1 MQTETILILLFSV
14 AAAVA
19 IAVRQLHVP
28 YTVALVL
35 TGLALGILNL
45 FTPPHLTKELLFS
58 VFLPGL
64 LFEAAFH
71 IEFREFW
78 RNRLAIASLA
88 VPGVAAA
95 VALTT
100 VILTPVVNTLHLE
113 QDFTWQYALVFGALI
128 AATDPIAVVAVFRSL
143 GAPRRLSVLLDG
155 ESLLNDGTAIVFFT
169 LSLSLVTGASV
180 TTGQLA
186 TDFLKIVGFG
196 GLIGAAV
203 GLAVSQVIKQIDDAM
218 IEITL
223 TTIAAY
229 GSFVTAEHFHYSG
242 VIAVVVAGVL
252 CGNYGARIG
261 MTPST
266 RVAVETFW
274 EYVAFALNSI
284 VFLLIGLEVHLDA
297 LFSSWKAILVAYLVV
312 TAGRGLVIFAVSG
325 LLRRTRERIPW
336 PWSVVLTWG
345 GLRGGLPMVLVLSL
359 AKDFPHRDLLV
370 TMTFGVVMISILVHG
385 MTVSPLLRWL
395 GIVKGREHREAY
407 EFARGKLQAASAA
420 LEELERMSHVH
431 FSRDD
436 VRARLK
442 DEYEKRIE
450 KEQDQIGQ
458 LELDRAAI
466 AAQESQWARRHLL
479 LTEKNHVIDSFRQG
493 VLSQEI
499 YEKLLADIDARLLRL
514 ESGEEEKTTEEPD
527 SAKKEDQ
534 HPMSIPR
541 KTWAMVH
548 KYHSTQETCA
558 IAMKEGCP
566 L

>member
-1 MQTETILILLFSV
+1 VQTESILILLFSV
-14 AAAVA
+14 ATVVA
-19 IAVRQLHVP
+19 IVVRQVHMP

-35 TGLALGILNL
+35 AGLALGILNV
-45 FTPPHLTKELLFS
+45 FTPPHLTKAMLFS

-169 LSLSLVTGASV
+169 LSLSLVMGASV
-180 TTGQLA
+180 TARQLT

-196 GLIGAAV
+196 ALIGAAV
-203 GLAVSQVIKQIDDAM
+203 GLAASQVIKQIDDAM

-297 LFSSWKAILVAYLVV
+297 LFSSWKVILVAYLVV

-325 LLRRTRERIPW
+325 LLRKTREKIPW
-336 PWSVVLTWG
+336 PWSIVLTWG

-395 GIVKGREHREAY
+395 GIVKAREHREAY

-420 LEELERMSHVH
+420 LEELEHMSYVH
-431 FSRDD
+431 FSGDD
-436 VRARLK
+436 VRPRLK
-442 DEYEKRIE
+442 QEYEKRIQE
-450 KEQDQIGQ
+450 EQDQIGE
-458 LELDRAAI
+458 LELDRLAI
-466 AAQESQWARRHLL
+466 VAQESHWARRHLL

-493 VLSQEI
+493 ILSQEI

-514 ESGEEEKTTEEPD
+514 ESGEEEQTSEEPD
-527 SAKKEDQ
+527 SARTKNK
-534 HPMSIPR
+534 PR
-541 KTWAMVH
+541 
-548 KYHSTQETCA
+548 E
-558 IAMKEGCP
+558 
-566 L
+566 LL

>member
-1 MQTETILILLFSV
+1 VQTETILILLFSV

-19 IAVRQLHVP
+19 IAVRQLQVP
-28 YTVALVL
+28 YTVALLL
-35 TGLALGILNL
+35 TGLTLGVMNL

-78 RNRLAIASLA
+78 RNRLTIAALA

-128 AATDPIAVVAVFRSL
+128 AATDPIAVVGVFRSL
-143 GAPRRLSVLLDG
+143 GAPRRLSVLLEG

-169 LSLSLVTGASV
+169 LSLSLVTGADF

-196 GLIGAAV
+196 GLIGAAG

-266 RVAVETFW
+266 RVAVEAFW
-274 EYVAFALNSI
+274 EYVAFALNSM

-297 LFSSWKAILVAYLVV
+297 LFSSWKVILVAYLVV
-312 TAGRGLVIFAVSG
+312 TVGRGLVIIVVSG
-325 LLRRTRERIPW
+325 LLRKTREKIPW
-336 PWSVVLTWG
+336 PWSVLLTWG
-345 GLRGGLPMVLVLSL
+345 GLHGGLPMVLVLSL
-359 AKDFPHRDLLV
+359 AKDSPHRDLLV
-370 TMTFGVVMISILVHG
+370 TMTLGVVMISILLHG

-420 LEELERMSHVH
+420 LEELDRMSHVH
-431 FSRDD
+431 FSGDD
-436 VRARLK
+436 VRARLR
-442 DEYEKRIE
+442 DEYQKRIKE
-450 KEQDQIGQ
+450 EQDQIG
-458 LELDRAAI
+458 ELHIDRAAI
-466 AAQESQWARRHLL
+466 AAQESHWARRHLL
-479 LTEKNHVIDSFRQG
+479 LTEKNHVRASFRQG

-499 YEKLLADIDARLLRL
+499 HEKLLANIDARLLRL

-527 SAKKEDQ
+527 SDKNED
-534 HPMSIPR
+534 
-541 KTWAMVH
+541 
-548 KYHSTQETCA
+548 ETR
-558 IAMKEGCP
+558 
-566 L
+566 

>member
-1 MQTETILILLFSV
+1 MQTEMILILLFSV

-19 IAVRQLHVP
+19 IAVRQVHMP

-35 TGLALGILNL
+35 AGLTLGILNV
-45 FTPPHLTKELLFS
+45 FTPPPLTKDLLFS

-95 VALTT
+95 VALTS

-113 QDFTWQYALVFGALI
+113 QHFTWQYALVFGALI
-128 AATDPIAVVAVFRSL
+128 AATDPIAVVAAFRSL
-143 GAPRRLSVLLDG
+143 GVPQRLSVLLDG
-155 ESLLNDGTAIVFFT
+155 ESLLNDGTAIVFFM
-169 LSLSLVTGASV
+169 LSLSLVNGAGV

-196 GLIGAAV
+196 GLIGAAI
-203 GLAVSQVIKQIDDAM
+203 GLAASQMIKQIDDAM

-242 VIAVVVAGVL
+242 VIAVVVAGVI
-252 CGNYGARIG
+252 CGNYGARTG

-297 LFSSWKAILVAYLVV
+297 LFGSWQVILVAYLVV
-312 TAGRGLVIFAVSG
+312 TASRGLVIFAVSG
-325 LLRRTRERIPW
+325 LLRKTREKIPW
-336 PWSVVLTWG
+336 PWSVALTWG

-370 TMTFGVVMISILVHG
+370 TMTFGVVMISILLNG
-385 MTVSPLLRWL
+385 MTVPPLLRRL
-395 GIVKGREHREAY
+395 GIVKGRVHREAY

-420 LEELERMSHVH
+420 LEELNRMSYIH

-436 VRARLK
+436 MRAQLK

-450 KEQDQIGQ
+450 EEQGRIGA

-479 LTEKNHVIDSFRQG
+479 LTEKSHVIDSFRQG

-499 YEKLLADIDARLLRL
+499 YERLLADIDARLLRL
-514 ESGEEEKTTEEPD
+514 ESGEEAQTAEKPESARSTIKPD
-527 SAKKEDQ
+527 ERSQENTGDR
-534 HPMSIPR
+534 IPFR
-541 KTWAMVH
+541 K
-548 KYHSTQETCA
+548 
-558 IAMKEGCP
+558 
-566 L
+566 

>member
-45 FTPPHLTKELLFS
+45 FAPPHLTKELLFS

-78 RNRLAIASLA
+78 RNRLAIAALA

-100 VILTPVVNTLHLE
+100 VILTPVVSALHLE
-113 QDFTWQYALVFGALI
+113 LGFTWQPALVFGALI

-143 GAPRRLSVLLDG
+143 GVPRRLSVLLDG

-196 GLIGAAV
+196 GLIGVAV

-274 EYVAFALNSI
+274 EYVAFALNSM

-297 LFSSWKAILVAYLVV
+297 LFTSWKAILVAYLIV

-325 LLRRTRERIPW
+325 LLRKTREKIPW

-359 AKDFPHRDLLV
+359 AKDFSHRDLLV

-407 EFARGKLQAASAA
+407 ELARGKLQAASAA

-442 DEYEKRIE
+442 DEYEKRIGA
-450 KEQDQIGQ
+450 EQEQIAE

-493 VLSQEI
+493 VLNQEV

-514 ESGEEEKTTEEPD
+514 ESGEEDMTTKEPD
-527 SAKKEDQ
+527 SAKKED
-534 HPMSIPR
+534 
-541 KTWAMVH
+541 
-548 KYHSTQETCA
+548 
-558 IAMKEGCP
+558 
-566 L
+566 

>member
-1 MQTETILILLFSV
+1 MQTETILILLFSL

-35 TGLALGILNL
+35 TGLALGLLNL

-71 IEFREFW
+71 IDFREFW

-100 VILTPVVNTLHLE
+100 VILTPVVNALHLE
-113 QDFTWQYALVFGALI
+113 QNFTWQFALVFGALI
-128 AATDPIAVVAVFRSL
+128 AATDPIAVMAVFKSL
-143 GAPRRLSVLLDG
+143 GVPRRLSMLLDG
-155 ESLLNDGTAIVFFT
+155 ESLLNDGTAIVFFM
-169 LSLSLVTGASV
+169 LSLSLVTGVSV
-180 TTGQLA
+180 TGGQLTA
-186 TDFLKIVGFG
+186 DFLKIVGFG

-203 GLAVSQVIKQIDDAM
+203 GLGISQVIKHIDDAM
-218 IEITL
+218 VEITL

-252 CGNYGARIG
+252 CGNYGARVG

-274 EYVAFALNSI
+274 EYVAFALNSL

-297 LFSSWKAILVAYLVV
+297 LFTSWKVILIAYLVV
-312 TAGRGLVIFAVSG
+312 TVGRGVVIFTVSG
-325 LLRRTRERIPW
+325 LLHKTREKIPW

-345 GLRGGLPMVLVLSL
+345 GLRGALPMVLVLSL
-359 AKDFPHRDLLV
+359 AKDFPHRELLV
-370 TMTFGVVMISILVHG
+370 AMTFGVVMISILLHG
-385 MTVSPLLRWL
+385 MTISPLLRWL
-395 GIVKGREHREAY
+395 GIVKGQVHREAY

-420 LEELERMSHVH
+420 LGELGRMSHVR
-431 FSRDD
+431 FTGDD
-436 VRARLK
+436 VRLRLK
-442 DEYEKRIE
+442 EEYEKRIAE
-450 KEQDQIGQ
+450 EQAQIGK

-466 AAQESQWARRHLL
+466 AAQEAQWARRHLL
-479 LTEKNHVIDSFRQG
+479 LTEKNYVIDSFRQG
-493 VLSQEI
+493 VLDQEI
-499 YEKLLADIDARLLRL
+499 YDKLLADIDARLLRL
-514 ESGEEEKTTEEPD
+514 ESGEEERTTVQQDPAPPD
-527 SAKKEDQ
+527 DHAPESSHARNMRHVYEVCLGAT
-534 HPMSIPR
+534 R
-541 KTWAMVH
+541 T
-548 KYHSTQETCA
+548 
-558 IAMKEGCP
+558 
-566 L
+566 

>member
-1 MQTETILILLFSV
+1 VSTETVFILLFSV
-14 AAAVA
+14 AVVVA

-35 TGLALGILNL
+35 TGLALGMLNL
-45 FTPPHLTKELLFS
+45 LSPPHLTKELLFS

-71 IEFREFW
+71 IEFRDFW

-88 VPGVAAA
+88 VPGVAAGA
-95 VALTT
+95 ALTT
-100 VILTPVVNTLHLE
+100 LILTPAVSSLHLE
-113 QDFTWQYALVFGALI
+113 LGFTWMYALVFGALI

-155 ESLLNDGTAIVFFT
+155 ESLLNDGTAIVFFM
-169 LSLSLVTGASV
+169 LSLSLVAGTSV
-180 TTGQLA
+180 TAWQLT
-186 TDFLKIVGFG
+186 TDFLEIVGFG
-196 GLIGAAV
+196 ALIGAAV
-203 GLAVSQVIKQIDDAM
+203 GVGLSQVIKHIDDAM

-252 CGNYGARIG
+252 CGNYGARTG

-266 RVAVETFW
+266 RVAVEAFW

-284 VFLLIGLEVHLDA
+284 VFLLIGLEVRLGA
-297 LFSSWKAILVAYLVV
+297 LIGSWKVILVAYLVV
-312 TAGRGLVIFAVSG
+312 TAGRALVIFAISG
-325 LLRRTRERIPW
+325 LLRRTREEIPW
-336 PWSVVLTWG
+336 SWSVVLTWG
-345 GLRGGLPMVLVLSL
+345 GLRGAVPMVLALSL

-370 TMTFGVVMISILVHG
+370 TMTFGVVMISMLLHG

-395 GIVKGREHREAY
+395 GVAKRREHQEAY
-407 EFARGKLQAASAA
+407 ELARGKLQAAGAA

-436 VRARLK
+436 VRAQLRTDYTRRMEGERNL
-442 DEYEKRIE
+442 
-450 KEQDQIGQ
+450 IGE
-458 LELDRAAI
+458 LELDRPAI
-466 AAQESQWARRHLL
+466 AAQESRWASRHLL

-499 YEKLLADIDARLLRL
+499 HEKLLADIDARLLRL
-514 ESGEEEKTTEEPD
+514 ESGEEE
-527 SAKKEDQ
+527 
-534 HPMSIPR
+534 
-541 KTWAMVH
+541 
-548 KYHSTQETCA
+548 
-558 IAMKEGCP
+558 
-566 L
+566 

>member
-1 MQTETILILLFSV
+1 VQTETILILLFSV

-35 TGLALGILNL
+35 TGLGLGILKL

-58 VFLPGL
+58 IFLPGL

-78 RNRLAIASLA
+78 RNRFAIASLA

-100 VILTPVVNTLHLE
+100 VILTPVVSTLHLE

-143 GAPRRLSVLLDG
+143 GVPRRLSVLLDG
-155 ESLLNDGTAIVFFT
+155 ESLLNDGTAIVLFT
-169 LSLSLVTGASV
+169 MSLSLVIGTGA
-180 TTGQLA
+180 TGWQLT

-196 GLIGAAV
+196 GLIGTAV
-203 GLAVSQVIKQIDDAM
+203 GLAVSQAIKQIDDAM

-229 GSFVTAEHFHYSG
+229 GSFVTAEHLHYSG
-242 VIAVVVAGVL
+242 VIAVVAAGVL

-297 LFSSWKAILVAYLVV
+297 LFSSWKVILVAYLVV

-325 LLRRTRERIPW
+325 LLRRTREKIPW
-336 PWSVVLTWG
+336 SWSFVLTWG

-407 EFARGKLQAASAA
+407 EFARGKLQAAGAA
-420 LEELERMSHVH
+420 LEELDRMSHVH
-431 FSRDD
+431 FSRND
-436 VRARLK
+436 VRDRLK
-442 DEYEKRIE
+442 DEYKERIE
-450 KEQDQIGQ
+450 EEQNQIGE
-458 LELDRAAI
+458 LELDREAI

-527 SAKKEDQ
+527 SVSNED
-534 HPMSIPR
+534 
-541 KTWAMVH
+541 
-548 KYHSTQETCA
+548 ETR
-558 IAMKEGCP
+558 
-566 L
+566 

>member
-1 MQTETILILLFSV
+1 MQTEMILILLFSV

-19 IAVRQLHVP
+19 IAVRQVHMP

-35 TGLALGILNL
+35 AGLTLGILNV
-45 FTPPHLTKELLFS
+45 FTPPPLTKDLLFS

-95 VALTT
+95 VALTS

-113 QDFTWQYALVFGALI
+113 QHFTWQYALVFGALI
-128 AATDPIAVVAVFRSL
+128 AATDPIAVVAAFRSL
-143 GAPRRLSVLLDG
+143 GVPQRLSVLLDG
-155 ESLLNDGTAIVFFT
+155 ESLLNDGTAIVFFM
-169 LSLSLVTGASV
+169 LSLSLVNGAGV

-196 GLIGAAV
+196 GLIGAAI
-203 GLAVSQVIKQIDDAM
+203 GLAASQMIKQIDDAM

-242 VIAVVVAGVL
+242 VIAVVVAGVI
-252 CGNYGARIG
+252 CGNYGARTG

-297 LFSSWKAILVAYLVV
+297 LFGSWQVILVAYLVV
-312 TAGRGLVIFAVSG
+312 TASRGLVIFAVSG
-325 LLRRTRERIPW
+325 LLRKTREKIPW
-336 PWSVVLTWG
+336 PWSVALTWG

-370 TMTFGVVMISILVHG
+370 TMTFGVVMISILLNG
-385 MTVSPLLRWL
+385 MTVPPLLRRL
-395 GIVKGREHREAY
+395 GIVKGRVHREAY

-420 LEELERMSHVH
+420 LEELNRMSYIH

-436 VRARLK
+436 MRAQLK

-450 KEQDQIGQ
+450 EEQGRIGA

-479 LTEKNHVIDSFRQG
+479 LTEKSHVIDSFRQG

-499 YEKLLADIDARLLRL
+499 YERLLADIDARLLRL
-514 ESGEEEKTTEEPD
+514 ESGEEAQTAEKPESARSTIKPD
-527 SAKKEDQ
+527 ERSQENTGDRVLF
-534 HPMSIPR
+534 R
-541 KTWAMVH
+541 K
-548 KYHSTQETCA
+548 
-558 IAMKEGCP
+558 
-566 L
+566 

>member
-1 MQTETILILLFSV
+1 MQTEMILILLFSV

-19 IAVRQLHVP
+19 IAVRQVHMP

-35 TGLALGILNL
+35 AGLTLGILNV
-45 FTPPHLTKELLFS
+45 FTPPPLTKDLLFS

-78 RNRLAIASLA
+78 RNRLAITSLA

-95 VALTT
+95 VALTS

-113 QDFTWQYALVFGALI
+113 QNFTWQYALVFGALI
-128 AATDPIAVVAVFRSL
+128 AATDPIAVVAAFRSL
-143 GAPRRLSVLLDG
+143 GVPQRLSVLLDG
-155 ESLLNDGTAIVFFT
+155 ESLLNDGTAIVFFM
-169 LSLSLVTGASV
+169 LSLSLVDGASI

-203 GLAVSQVIKQIDDAM
+203 GLAASQMIKQIDDAM

-229 GSFVTAEHFHYSG
+229 GSFVTAEHFHFSG
-242 VIAVVVAGVL
+242 VIAVVVAGVI
-252 CGNYGARIG
+252 CGNYGARTG

-297 LFSSWKAILVAYLVV
+297 LFGSWKVILVAYLVV

-325 LLRRTRERIPW
+325 LLRKTREKIPW
-336 PWSVVLTWG
+336 PWSVALTWG

-370 TMTFGVVMISILVHG
+370 TMTFGVVMITILLHG
-385 MTVSPLLRWL
+385 MTVPPLLRWL
-395 GIVKGREHREAY
+395 GIVKGRAHREAY

-420 LEELERMSHVH
+420 LEELDRMSYIH

-436 VRARLK
+436 MRAQLK

-450 KEQDQIGQ
+450 VEQSRIGS

-479 LTEKNHVIDSFRQG
+479 LTEKSHVIDSFRQG

-499 YEKLLADIDARLLRL
+499 YEQLLADIDARLLRL
-514 ESGEEEKTTEEPD
+514 ESGEDEQTAEEP
-527 SAKKEDQ
+527 
-534 HPMSIPR
+534 
-541 KTWAMVH
+541 
-548 KYHSTQETCA
+548 ETA
-558 IAMKEGCP
+558 RS
-566 L
+566 

>member
-1 MQTETILILLFSV
+1 VQTETILILLFSV
-14 AAAVA
+14 VVVVA

-78 RNRLAIASLA
+78 RNRLAIAALA

-100 VILTPVVNTLHLE
+100 VILTPVVTTLHLE
-113 QDFTWQYALVFGALI
+113 QDFTWRYALVFGALI
-128 AATDPIAVVAVFRSL
+128 AATDPLAVVAVFRGL

-169 LSLSLVTGASV
+169 LSLSLVIGSSV

-186 TDFLKIVGFG
+186 TDFFKIVGFG

-229 GSFVTAEHFHYSG
+229 GSFVTAEHFHFSG

-252 CGNYGARIG
+252 CGNYGARFG

-297 LFSSWKAILVAYLVV
+297 LFSSWKVILAAYLAV

-325 LLRRTRERIPW
+325 LLRKTREKIPW
-336 PWSVVLTWG
+336 PWSVVLAWG
-345 GLRGGLPMVLVLSL
+345 GLRGALPMVLVLSL
-359 AKDFPHRDLLV
+359 TKEFLHRDLLV

-385 MTVSPLLRWL
+385 MTISPLLRWL

-407 EFARGKLQAASAA
+407 EFARGKLQAAGAA
-420 LEELERMSHVH
+420 LEEMERMSYLR
-431 FSRDD
+431 FSSDG
-436 VRARLK
+436 VRAQLK
-442 DEYEKRIE
+442 NEYKKPTASKVGWIMRSRP
-450 KEQDQIGQ
+450 D
-458 LELDRAAI
+458 
-466 AAQESQWARRHLL
+466 
-479 LTEKNHVIDSFRQG
+479 
-493 VLSQEI
+493 
-499 YEKLLADIDARLLRL
+499 DI
-514 ESGEEEKTTEEPD
+514 
-527 SAKKEDQ
+527 
-534 HPMSIPR
+534 
-541 KTWAMVH
+541 
-548 KYHSTQETCA
+548 HSVQRS
-558 IAMKEGCP
+558 
-566 L
+566 

>member
-1 MQTETILILLFSV
+1 MQTEMILILLFSV

-19 IAVRQLHVP
+19 IAVRQVHMP

-35 TGLALGILNL
+35 AGLTLGILNA
-45 FTPPHLTKELLFS
+45 FTPPPLTKDLLFS

-95 VALTT
+95 VALTS

-113 QDFTWQYALVFGALI
+113 QHFTWQYALVFGALI
-128 AATDPIAVVAVFRSL
+128 AATDPIAVVAAFRSL
-143 GAPRRLSVLLDG
+143 GVPQRLSVLLDG
-155 ESLLNDGTAIVFFT
+155 ESLLNDGTAIVFFM
-169 LSLSLVTGASV
+169 LSLSLVNGAGV

-196 GLIGAAV
+196 GLIGAAI
-203 GLAVSQVIKQIDDAM
+203 GLAASQMIKQIDDAM

-242 VIAVVVAGVL
+242 VIAVVVAGVI
-252 CGNYGARIG
+252 CGNYGARTG

-297 LFSSWKAILVAYLVV
+297 LFGSWQVILVAYLVV
-312 TAGRGLVIFAVSG
+312 TASRGLVIFAVSG
-325 LLRRTRERIPW
+325 LLRKTREKIPW
-336 PWSVVLTWG
+336 PWSVALTWG

-370 TMTFGVVMISILVHG
+370 TMTFGVVMISILLNG
-385 MTVSPLLRWL
+385 MTVPPLLRRL
-395 GIVKGREHREAY
+395 GIVKGRVHREAY

-420 LEELERMSHVH
+420 LEELNRMSYIH

-436 VRARLK
+436 MRAQLK

-450 KEQDQIGQ
+450 EEQGRIGA

-479 LTEKNHVIDSFRQG
+479 LTEKSHVIDSFRQG
-493 VLSQEI
+493 VLGQEI
-499 YEKLLADIDARLLRL
+499 YERLLADIDARLLRL
-514 ESGEEEKTTEEPD
+514 ESGEEAQTAEKPESARSTIKPD
-527 SAKKEDQ
+527 ERSQENTGDR
-534 HPMSIPR
+534 IPFR
-541 KTWAMVH
+541 K
-548 KYHSTQETCA
+548 
-558 IAMKEGCP
+558 
-566 L
+566 

>member
-1 MQTETILILLFSV
+1 MQAETILILLFSIAV
-14 AAAVA
+14 VVA

-35 TGLALGILNL
+35 TGLALGIMNL
-45 FTPPHLTKELLFS
+45 FPAPHLTKELLFT

-71 IEFREFW
+71 IEFRAFW
-78 RNRLAIASLA
+78 RNRWAIASLA

-100 VILTPVVNTLHLE
+100 LILTPVVGMLHLE
-113 QDFTWQYALVFGALI
+113 PHFTWQYALVFGALI
-128 AATDPIAVVAVFRSL
+128 SATDPIAVVAVFKSL
-143 GAPRRLSVLLDG
+143 GVPRRLTMLLNG
-155 ESLLNDGTAIVFFT
+155 ESLLNDGAAIVFFT

-180 TTGQLA
+180 TAGHLA
-186 TDFLKIVGFG
+186 TDFFKIVGFG

-203 GLAVSQVIKQIDDAM
+203 GLGVSQVIKQIDDAM

-229 GSFVTAEHFHYSG
+229 GSFVAAEHFHYSG

-252 CGNYGARIG
+252 CGNYGARTG

-274 EYVAFALNSI
+274 EYVAFALNSF

-297 LFSSWKAILVAYLVV
+297 LLTSWKVILIAYLVV
-312 TAGRGLVIFAVSG
+312 TACRGFVIFGVSG
-325 LLRRTRERIPW
+325 VLRKTREKIPW

-345 GLRGGLPMVLVLSL
+345 GLRGALPMVLVLSL
-359 AKDFPHRDLLV
+359 PKNFSHRDLLV
-370 TMTFGVVMISILVHG
+370 TMTFGVVLISILVHG

-395 GIVKGREHREAY
+395 GIVKGRSQRGAY

-420 LEELERMSHVH
+420 LEELERMSHVS
-431 FSRDD
+431 FYREDERS
-436 VRARLK
+436 RLK

-450 KEQDQIGQ
+450 QEQARIGE
-458 LELDRAAI
+458 LELDGAAI

-479 LTEKNHVIDSFRQG
+479 LTEKNHVLDSFRQG
-493 VLSQEI
+493 VLDQEI

-514 ESGEEEKTTEEPD
+514 ESGEEEKAIDEPD
-527 SAKKEDQ
+527 SDEKK
-534 HPMSIPR
+534 
-541 KTWAMVH
+541 A
-548 KYHSTQETCA
+548 
-558 IAMKEGCP
+558 
-566 L
+566 

>member
-1 MQTETILILLFSV
+1 VQTETIFILLFSV

-19 IAVRQLHVP
+19 IAVRQLRVP

-35 TGLALGILNL
+35 AGLGLGILNI
-45 FTPPHLTKELLFS
+45 FTPPHLTKALLFS

-78 RNRLAIASLA
+78 RNRLAVASLA

-95 VALTT
+95 VALTAA
-100 VILTPVVNTLHLE
+100 ILTPVVNTLHL
-113 QDFTWQYALVFGALI
+113 DVGFTWQYALVFGALI

-143 GAPRRLSVLLDG
+143 GVPRRLSVLLDG

-169 LSLSLVTGASV
+169 LSLSLVTGAAV

-186 TDFLKIVGFG
+186 TDFVEIVGFG
-196 GLIGAAV
+196 AVIGAAV
-203 GLAVSQVIKQIDDAM
+203 GLTVSQVIKHIDDAM

-223 TTIAAY
+223 TTIGAY
-229 GSFVTAEHFHYSG
+229 GSFVTAETFHSSG

-252 CGNYGARIG
+252 CGNYGARTG

-266 RVAVETFW
+266 RVAVESFW

-284 VFLLIGLEVHLDA
+284 VFLLIGLEVHLHA
-297 LFSSWKAILVAYLVV
+297 LFTSWKVILVAYLVV
-312 TAGRGLVIFAVSG
+312 TAGRGLMIFVISG
-325 LLRRTRERIPW
+325 LLRKTRERIPW
-336 PWSVVLTWG
+336 PWAVVLTWG

-370 TMTFGVVMISILVHG
+370 TMTFGVAMLSILVHG
-385 MTVSPLLRWL
+385 TTVSPLLRWL
-395 GIVKGREHREAY
+395 GIVKGHENRDAY
-407 EFARGKLQAASAA
+407 EFARGKVQAASAA
-420 LEELERMSHVH
+420 LEELKRMSHVQ

-436 VRARLK
+436 VRARLE
-442 DEYEKRIE
+442 DEYEQRIK
-450 KEQDQIGQ
+450 KEQDQIGD
-458 LELDRAAI
+458 LKLDRASI
-466 AAQESQWARRHLL
+466 VAQEAQWARRHLL

-493 VLSQEI
+493 VLSQDV

-514 ESGEEEKTTEEPD
+514 ESHEE
-527 SAKKEDQ
+527 
-534 HPMSIPR
+534 
-541 KTWAMVH
+541 
-548 KYHSTQETCA
+548 
-558 IAMKEGCP
+558 G
-566 L
+566 

>member
-1 MQTETILILLFSV
+1 MAPEPTFMRWSGHWGWQTLQTETILILLFSI

-35 TGLALGILNL
+35 SGLALGVLNL

-71 IEFREFW
+71 IEFRDFW
-78 RNRLAIASLA
+78 RNRLTVASLA

-95 VALTT
+95 VALTA
-100 VILTPVVNTLHLE
+100 VILTPVVSTLNLE
-113 QDFTWQYALVFGALI
+113 QNFSWPYALVFGALI

-143 GAPRRLSVLLDG
+143 GVPRRLSVLLEG

-180 TTGQLA
+180 TTGQIV

-203 GLAVSQVIKQIDDAM
+203 GLAASQVIKQIDDAM

-274 EYVAFALNSI
+274 EYVAFALNSL
-284 VFLLIGLEVHLDA
+284 VFLLIGLEVNLDA
-297 LFSSWKAILVAYLVV
+297 LFNSWKAILVAYLVV
-312 TAGRGLVIFAVSG
+312 TTGRGLVIFAVSAM
-325 LLRRTRERIPW
+325 LRKTREKIPW
-336 PWSVVLTWG
+336 SWSMVLTWG

-385 MTVSPLLRWL
+385 MTVSHLLRWL
-395 GIVKGREHREAY
+395 GIVKGREHRDAY
-407 EFARGKLQAASAA
+407 EFARGKLQSASVA
-420 LEELERMSHVH
+420 LEELERMSHVN
-431 FSRDD
+431 FFRND

-442 DEYEKRIE
+442 DEYTQRITA
-450 KEQDQIGQ
+450 EQGQ
-458 LELDRAAI
+458 MSALELDRTAI
-466 AAQESQWARRHLL
+466 VAQESRWARRHLL
-479 LTEKNHVIDSFRQG
+479 LTEKNHVTDAFRQG
-493 VLSQEI
+493 LLDQAV

-514 ESGEEEKTTEEPD
+514 ESGEEEKTTEAQPVATND
-527 SAKKEDQ
+527 A
-534 HPMSIPR
+534 
-541 KTWAMVH
+541 
-548 KYHSTQETCA
+548 
-558 IAMKEGCP
+558 
-566 L
+566 

>member
-1 MQTETILILLFSV
+1 METETILILLFSV
-14 AAAVA
+14 ATVVA

-71 IEFREFW
+71 IEFSEFW
-78 RNRLAIASLA
+78 RNRLAVASLA

-95 VALTT
+95 VALTAL
-100 VILTPVVNTLHLE
+100 ILPPVVNTLHLE
-113 QDFTWQYALVFGALI
+113 QGFSWQYALVFGALI

-143 GAPRRLSVLLDG
+143 GVPRRLSMLLDG

-169 LSLSLVTGASV
+169 LSLSLATGASV
-180 TTGQLA
+180 TTGHLA
-186 TDFLKIVGFG
+186 MDFLKIVGFG
-196 GLIGAAV
+196 ALIGAAV

-229 GSFVTAEHFHYSG
+229 GSFVTAEHFHSSG

-252 CGNYGARIG
+252 CGNYGARVG

-266 RVAVETFW
+266 RVAVQTFW
-274 EYVAFALNSI
+274 EYMAFALNSL

-297 LFSSWKAILVAYLVV
+297 LFLSWKVILVAYLVV
-312 TAGRGLVIFAVSG
+312 IAGRGLVIFTASG
-325 LLRRTRERIPW
+325 LLRLTREKIPW
-336 PWSVVLTWG
+336 AWSVVLTWG

-385 MTVSPLLRWL
+385 MTISPLLRWL

-407 EFARGKLQAASAA
+407 EFARGKLQAAGAA
-420 LEELERMSHVH
+420 LEELDRMSYVH
-431 FSRDD
+431 FSHND
-436 VRARLK
+436 VRAALK
-442 DEYEKRIE
+442 NEYQKRMDT
-450 KEQDQIGQ
+450 EQARIGE
-458 LELDRAAI
+458 LELDLAAI

-479 LTEKNHVIDSFRQG
+479 LTEKNYVIDSFRKG
-493 VLSQEI
+493 IIDQEI
-499 YEKLLADIDARLLRL
+499 YEKLMADIDARLLRL
-514 ESGEEEKTTEEPD
+514 ESGEEKKTIEEPQP
-527 SAKKEDQ
+527 AKKVD
-534 HPMSIPR
+534 
-541 KTWAMVH
+541 
-548 KYHSTQETCA
+548 
-558 IAMKEGCP
+558 
-566 L
+566 

>member
-1 MQTETILILLFSV
+1 LETETILILLFSV
-14 AAAVA
+14 AAVVA
-19 IAVRQLHVP
+19 IAVRQLRVP

-45 FTPPHLTKELLFS
+45 FTPPHLTKKLLFS

-71 IEFREFW
+71 IEFSEFR
-78 RNRLAIASLA
+78 RNRLAIISLA

-95 VALTT
+95 VVLTT
-100 VILTPVVNTLHLE
+100 LILPPVVNTLHLE
-113 QDFTWQYALVFGALI
+113 QGFSWPYALVFGALI

-143 GAPRRLSVLLDG
+143 GAPRRLSMLLDG

-169 LSLSLVTGASV
+169 LSLSLATGAAV
-180 TTGQLA
+180 TMGHLA

-196 GLIGAAV
+196 ALIGAAL

-229 GSFVTAEHFHYSG
+229 GSFVTAEHFHSSG

-252 CGNYGARIG
+252 CGNYGARVG

-266 RVAVETFW
+266 RVAVQTFW
-274 EYVAFALNSI
+274 EYMAFALNSL
-284 VFLLIGLEVHLDA
+284 VFLLIGLEVHLNA
-297 LFSSWKAILVAYLVV
+297 LFVSWKVILVAYLVV
-312 TAGRGLVIFAVSG
+312 TVGRGLVIFAASG
-325 LLRRTRERIPW
+325 LLRLTREKIPW

-385 MTVSPLLRWL
+385 MTISPLLRWL
-395 GIVKGREHREAY
+395 GIITGREHREAY
-407 EFARGKLQAASAA
+407 EFARGKLQADGAA
-420 LEELERMSHVH
+420 LEELDRMSHMH
-431 FSRDD
+431 FSHDD

-442 DEYEKRIE
+442 NEYEKRMDT
-450 KEQDQIGQ
+450 EQDRIGE

-466 AAQESQWARRHLL
+466 AAEESQWARRHLL
-479 LTEKNHVIDSFRQG
+479 LTEKNYVIDSFRNG
-493 VLSQEI
+493 IIDQEV
-499 YEKLLADIDARLLRL
+499 YEKLMADIDARLLRL
-514 ESGEEEKTTEEPD
+514 ESGEVEKTIEEPQP
-527 SAKKEDQ
+527 AKKVD
-534 HPMSIPR
+534 
-541 KTWAMVH
+541 
-548 KYHSTQETCA
+548 
-558 IAMKEGCP
+558 
-566 L
+566 

>member
-1 MQTETILILLFSV
+1 MAPEPTFMRWSGHWGWQTLQTETILILLFSI

-35 TGLALGILNL
+35 SGLALGVLNL

-71 IEFREFW
+71 IEFRDFW
-78 RNRLAIASLA
+78 RNRLTVASLA

-95 VALTT
+95 VALTA
-100 VILTPVVNTLHLE
+100 VILTPVVSTLNLE
-113 QDFTWQYALVFGALI
+113 QNFSWPYALVFGALI

-143 GAPRRLSVLLDG
+143 GVPRRLSVLLEG

-180 TTGQLA
+180 TTGQIV

-203 GLAVSQVIKQIDDAM
+203 GLAASQVIKQIDDAM

-229 GSFVTAEHFHYSG
+229 GSFATAEHFHYSG

-274 EYVAFALNSI
+274 EYVAFALNSL
-284 VFLLIGLEVHLDA
+284 VFLLIGLEVNLDA
-297 LFSSWKAILVAYLVV
+297 LFNSWKAILVAYLVV
-312 TAGRGLVIFAVSG
+312 TTGRGLVIFAVSAM
-325 LLRRTRERIPW
+325 LRKTREKIPW
-336 PWSVVLTWG
+336 SWSMVLTWG

-385 MTVSPLLRWL
+385 MTVSHLLRWL
-395 GIVKGREHREAY
+395 GIVKGREHRDAY
-407 EFARGKLQAASAA
+407 EFARGKLQSASVA
-420 LEELERMSHVH
+420 LEELERMSHVN
-431 FSRDD
+431 FFRND

-442 DEYEKRIE
+442 DEYTQRITA
-450 KEQDQIGQ
+450 EQGQ
-458 LELDRAAI
+458 MSALELDRTAI
-466 AAQESQWARRHLL
+466 VAQESRWARRHLL
-479 LTEKNHVIDSFRQG
+479 LTEKNHVTDAFRQG
-493 VLSQEI
+493 LLDQAV

-514 ESGEEEKTTEEPD
+514 ESGEEEKTTEAQPVATND
-527 SAKKEDQ
+527 A
-534 HPMSIPR
+534 
-541 KTWAMVH
+541 
-548 KYHSTQETCA
+548 
-558 IAMKEGCP
+558 
-566 L
+566 

>member
-1 MQTETILILLFSV
+1 MILLFSV
-14 AAAVA
+14 ATVVA
-19 IAVRQLHVP
+19 IGVRQLHVP

-71 IEFREFW
+71 IEFSEFW
-78 RNRLAIASLA
+78 RNRLAVASLA

-100 VILTPVVNTLHLE
+100 VILPPVLGTLHLD
-113 QDFTWQYALVFGALI
+113 QGFAWPHALVFGALI
-128 AATDPIAVVAVFRSL
+128 AATDPIAVVAIFRSL
-143 GAPRRLSVLLDG
+143 GVPQRLSILLDG

-169 LSLSLVTGASV
+169 LSLSIVTGSAV
-180 TTGQLA
+180 TMGQLA
-186 TDFLKIVGFG
+186 TDFLKVVGFG
-196 GLIGAAV
+196 ALIGAAV
-203 GLAVSQVIKQIDDAM
+203 GLAVSQVIKLIDDAM

-229 GSFVTAEHFHYSG
+229 GSFVTAEHFHFSG

-252 CGNYGARIG
+252 CGNYGARTG

-266 RVAVETFW
+266 RVAVQTFW
-274 EYVAFALNSI
+274 EYMAFALNSI

-297 LFSSWKAILVAYLVV
+297 LFVSWKVIFVAYLVV
-312 TAGRGLVIFAVSG
+312 TAGRGLVIFAASG
-325 LLRRTRERIPW
+325 LLRKTREQIPW

-385 MTVSPLLRWL
+385 MTISPLLRWL

-407 EFARGKLQAASAA
+407 EFARGKLQAAGAA
-420 LEELERMSHVH
+420 LEELDRMSYVH
-431 FSRDD
+431 FSHDD
-436 VRARLK
+436 VRAALK
-442 DEYEKRIE
+442 NEYQKRMDT
-450 KEQDQIGQ
+450 EQARIGE

-479 LTEKNHVIDSFRQG
+479 LTEKNQVIDSFRQG
-493 VLSQEI
+493 ILNQEI

-514 ESGEEEKTTEEPD
+514 ESGEAEKTIEEPQ
-527 SAKKEDQ
+527 SAKK
-534 HPMSIPR
+534 
-541 KTWAMVH
+541 VN
-548 KYHSTQETCA
+548 
-558 IAMKEGCP
+558 
-566 L
+566 